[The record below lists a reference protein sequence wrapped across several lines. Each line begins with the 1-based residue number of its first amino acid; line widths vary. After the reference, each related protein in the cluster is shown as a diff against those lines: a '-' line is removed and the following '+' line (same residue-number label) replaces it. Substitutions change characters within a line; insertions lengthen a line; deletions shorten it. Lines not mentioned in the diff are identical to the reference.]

1 MSRTPALPVAAVAVA
16 LALALAACQ
25 QPSAA
30 PGRSPSPAP
39 SPSATPAPSSPSPTP
54 EPAPASAP
62 TSTASPAPAPAP
74 PPPAP
79 AAGPEPAAPPA
90 AVRPAWLGTRVL
102 PLRADGFGEV
112 QPTPPELVDRR
123 LPPAAALPA
132 PPDGAFRAT
141 IDTVPDEVV
150 ARSTWSA
157 ACPVALEDLRYLT
170 LTYWGFDE
178 QAHTGELLVA
188 ASAADDLAGVFARL
202 YQARFP
208 IEDMVVTTPAELDA
222 PPTGDGGA
230 TAAFVCRPTTGGS
243 SWSQHA
249 YGLAVDVN
257 PFHNPY
263 VRGDLVVPELASA
276 YTDRTWRRPG
286 MIVAGDAVTE
296 AFAAIGW
303 GWGGDWRSLTDSQH
317 FSANGR

>member
-1 MSRTPALPVAAVAVA
+1 MGRSRSAVVRAAVYGAA
-16 LALALAACQ
+16 LAMTTAGCQ

-30 PGRSPSPAP
+30 PGPPATPSSVRATPTPSPEGPLPTA
-39 SPSATPAPSSPSPTP
+39 ATTPAPAAPTP
-54 EPAPASAP
+54 TPP
-62 TSTASPAPAPAP
+62 P

-79 AAGPEPAAPPA
+79 GPEVPPG

-102 PLRADGFGEV
+102 PLRGDGFGEV
-112 QPTPPELVDRR
+112 QTTPPELVDRR
-123 LPPAAALPA
+123 LPPATALP
-132 PPDGAFRAT
+132 PPRDGGFRAT
-141 IDTVPDEVV
+141 IDPVPAEVV
-150 ARSTWSA
+150 ARSTWSP
-157 ACPVALEDLRYLT
+157 ACPVALDDLRYLT

-178 QAHTGELLVA
+178 RPHTGELLVA
-188 ASAADDLAGVFARL
+188 AGVAEDLGRVFARL
-202 YQARFP
+202 YEARFP
-208 IEDMVVTTPAELDA
+208 IEQMLVVTQAELDA

-230 TAAFVCRPTTGGS
+230 TSAFVCRPTTGGRR
-243 SWSQHA
+243 WSQHA

-263 VRGDLVVPELASA
+263 ERGDLVVPELASA

-286 MIVAGDAVTE
+286 MITAGDVVTE

-303 GWGGDWRSLTDSQH
+303 GWGGAWSSSTDTMH